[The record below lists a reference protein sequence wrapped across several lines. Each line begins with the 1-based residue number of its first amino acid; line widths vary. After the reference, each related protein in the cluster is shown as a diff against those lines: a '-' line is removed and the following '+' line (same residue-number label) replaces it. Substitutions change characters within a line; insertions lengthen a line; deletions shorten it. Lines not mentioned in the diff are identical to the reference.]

1 MKTELQAA
9 ATSKEEALMKLK
21 VRALQLEE
29 ELFQVRLRRELGPR
43 PTPPSVLRADV
54 PGTWAPV
61 SPEAPLVLPLG
72 SWPVAPL

>member
-29 ELFQVRLRRELGPR
+29 ELFQVRLRPGAGASPA
-43 PTPPSVLRADV
+43 PPSVLRADV
-54 PGTWAPV
+54 PGAWAPV
-61 SPEAPLVLPLG
+61 PPEAPLVLPLG